1 MPRSSPTCSVRIGRS
16 AFQDVS
22 LTFGFTL
29 RIIALK
35 LERHLKFIY
44 YYTRW
49 TFSYFEPKPNKNN
62 NNEFNQS
69 CLTTTII
76 IIIIIINMIS
86 SAIPSQSCC
95 VVHVGPCYRTHRM
108 LQQHGL
114 LDNVYC
120 RYSESTVLYWTI
132 Q

>member
-35 LERHLKFIY
+35 LELHLKFIY

-49 TFSYFEPKPNKNN
+49 TFSYFEPKLNN
-62 NNEFNQS
+62 HNEFNQS

-114 LDNVYC
+114 LDNVNR